1 MKNPFNKEN
10 RGEALFYISLVAAV
24 LSLVAAF
31 GVSAGNAY
39 IRWTLNQNFTF
50 LGGWELEA
58 LTLGAFGLLFGL
70 TYIQARR

>member
-10 RGEALFYISLVAAV
+10 RGEALFYISLTAAV

-31 GVSAGNAY
+31 AAAAADAY
-39 IRWTLNQNFTF
+39 IRWTINQNFTF
-50 LGGWELEA
+50 LGGWEQEA

-70 TYIQARR
+70 AYLSRR